1 MWLTLIESSSF
12 VKDSEPLWSQETRN
26 QFLLFLSQNPNAG
39 MVIPGSGGLRKL
51 RWSLRDSGKRSGVR
65 VIYFN
70 RLDRGEIWLLAIYA
84 KGDRETITSDQL
96 RGLRDALKDL

>member
-1 MWLTLIESSSF
+1 MWLTLIESSNF
-12 VKDSEPLWSQETRN
+12 VKDSEPLWSQKTRN
-26 QFLLFLSQNPNAG
+26 EFLLFLSQNPNAG

-51 RWSLRDSGKRSGVR
+51 RWSLRGSGKRGGVR

-70 RLDRGEIWLLAIYA
+70 RLNRGEIWLLAIYA
-84 KGDRETITSDQL
+84 KGDQETITSDQL

>member
-1 MWLTLIESSSF
+1 
-12 VKDSEPLWSQETRN
+12 
-26 QFLLFLSQNPNAG
+26 

-51 RWSLRDSGKRSGVR
+51 RWSLRGSGKRGGVR

-70 RLDRGEIWLLAIYA
+70 RLNRGEIWLLAIYA
-84 KGDRETITSDQL
+84 KGDQETITSDQL

>member
-12 VKDSEPLWSQETRN
+12 VKDSERLWSQETRN

-51 RWSLRDSGKRSGVR
+51 RWSLRGSGKRGGVR

-84 KGDRETITSDQL
+84 KGDQETITSDQL